1 MSSTFGGLEMGRS
14 ALNAFRLGMQTVGHN
29 ISNMNTEGYSRQ
41 RVNFV
46 TATPEDIPGVG
57 QLGQGMIASDIERI
71 RDEFLDFQF
80 RDVQSTLGYWEKV
93 NDLYDSIQNYI
104 SEPNSSGIRAAMD
117 TFFTNIQNLQQTPE
131 DTSAR
136 QALVTSANSLGL
148 MLSNL
153 ASNFDTYNESV
164 NMEIKQSVNDA
175 NRMLYNIAELN
186 LRISNAESMDQ
197 NANDLRDQRDVLI
210 DKLSKMMGISYNE
223 PVEKYDVKGEFFLSV
238 NGRVLVQGTKV
249 RELAAHAFIWDEH
262 VYYDVQVTDNEF
274 DIVSNKDIADALA
287 TGPEGTYQLVVDRV
301 STESEWTAGGGN
313 AHCLETFAV
322 KTSAFAD
329 GILLNEDSEA
339 IPYKLQFRT
348 LNEDNTPTVLTIKID
363 AITDE
368 DTGEIT
374 GWKLRA
380 ELDGDPLDDLTI
392 ETDSTDLT
400 TTQLADFITSASAD
414 MSLAVDEET
423 LEDGS
428 AALSFTTT
436 SSNSPL
442 NLTDYSGFLGSLTE
456 MKRELEAV
464 NMRVDPTN
472 IEDALNIS
480 GSFRIQVGTQGTRV
494 TSANFGGSTANGLGV
509 GEILGKGEAGE
520 SYTFRV
526 GVSADQVDFTASWN
540 NSLQKWVL
548 SSDLSTDSKIVE
560 SVNDD
565 DEHVLTVKDLTDFMT
580 DTFTKASNGDNPALS
595 QMSVT
600 TGKSSSGII
609 TQFYLQSDDN
619 HLLSISDVNGDL
631 AERMGIVN
639 TNPVI
644 TIDVES
650 SDSLIT
656 IRNKINEKYQEE
668 FGLTQPEQW
677 VHASVDKGY
686 LEIAADVA
694 GEAQRITLMGSTD
707 GNMQVLRRLGLTAN
721 QKIATDM
728 RDDDDKI
735 IYSYREI
742 AYIPDFG
749 IAQDASFSLNNVR
762 YLSSDNMFSKARRI
776 PALDGDSRERYSAT
790 ALTEVSEGMRLNLK
804 AAGVTT
810 ITVKHHITDGTIKAL
825 EEIRDGMIPSFKES
839 LDEMAYGL
847 AKHMNAYQYSG
858 YGISTDITTTGVA
871 FFNQLGTKA
880 GAASRLSVTDKVSA
894 DPSLI
899 GAAMGKKNA
908 DGLAVSG
915 VSGGSGEGSNASR
928 MVALNFDKIINNG
941 TLSIGGVYDAMI
953 SDIGTKAGNAKLMY
967 TTEYTVSDQ
976 INSQRQAVSGV
987 NLDEELMNIIILNRG
1002 FGAMARYINTYD
1014 EMLNTIINGFGLA
1027 GR

>member
-46 TATPEDIPGVG
+46 TAAPEDIPGVG

-80 RDVQSTLGYWEKV
+80 RDIQSTLGYWEKV

-164 NMEIKQSVNDA
+164 NLEIKQSVDDA
-175 NRMLYNIAELN
+175 NKMLHNIAELN

-197 NANDLRDQRDVLI
+197 NANDLRDQRDVMI
-210 DKLSKMMGISYNE
+210 DKLSKMMGIAYNE

-249 RELAAHAFIWDEH
+249 RELAAHAFIWDEK

-287 TGPEGTYQLVVDRV
+287 TGPEGTYQLVVDRI
-301 STESEWTAGGGN
+301 STESEWTVGGGN
-313 AHCLETFAV
+313 AHCLETFAAR
-322 KTSAFAD
+322 TSVFNG
-329 GILLNEDSEA
+329 GILLTADSED

-348 LNEDNTPTVLTIKID
+348 LDEERKPTVLNIKID
-363 AITDE
+363 AVKD
-368 DTGEIT
+368 DSGEIT
-374 GWKLRA
+374 GWQLRA
-380 ELDGDPLDDLTI
+380 EMDGDAIDDITTV
-392 ETDSTDLT
+392 TDSTDLT
-400 TTQLADFITSASAD
+400 TTKLAEFITTASSD
-414 MSLAVDEET
+414 MNLSVDEET
-423 LEDGS
+423 RDDGS
-428 AALSFTTT
+428 AALMFTTDST
-436 SSNSPL
+436 YDSPL
-442 NLTDYSGFLGSLTE
+442 DLTDYSGLLGSLTE
-456 MKRELEAV
+456 IKRELSAV
-464 NMRVDPTN
+464 NMRTDPTN

-494 TSANFGGSTANGLGV
+494 TSANFAGSTSNGLGV
-509 GEILGKGEAGE
+509 GEILGKGEAGD

-548 SSDLSTDSKIVE
+548 SSDLSTDSVIVE
-560 SVNDD
+560 SINDD
-565 DEHVLTVKDLTDFMT
+565 GDHVLTVKDLTDFMT
-580 DTFTKASNGDNPALS
+580 DTFTNASNGDNPALA

-619 HLLSISDVNGDL
+619 HLISISDVTGNL
-631 AERMGIVN
+631 AERMNIVN

-656 IRNKINEKYQEE
+656 IRNKINEKYQAEY
-668 FGLTQPEQW
+668 GLTQPEQW
-677 VHASVDKGY
+677 VHASVDNGY
-686 LEIAADVA
+686 LEISADVA
-694 GEAQRITLMGSTD
+694 GEAQRITLMGSSD

-728 RDDDDKI
+728 RDDDDNI

-742 AYIPDFG
+742 AYIPESG
-749 IAQDASFSLNNVR
+749 IASDAAFSLNNVR

-776 PALDGDSRERYSAT
+776 PALDGDSRERYSAKS
-790 ALTEVSEGMRLNLK
+790 LSEVSPGMSLNLK

-880 GAASRLSVTDKVSA
+880 GAASRLSVTDRVIA

-899 GAAMGKKNA
+899 GAAMGRKNA

-941 TLSIGGVYDAMI
+941 TLSIGGVYDAML
-953 SDIGTKAGNAKLMY
+953 SDIGTRAGNAKLMY

-987 NLDEELMNIIILNRG
+987 NLDEELMNIIILNKG

-1014 EMLNTIINGFGLA
+1014 EMLDKIINGFGLV